1 VGEAKTLSQKIGLTR
16 GKAIL
21 VGALSVAL
29 VAVVY
34 WRFGGAGDDP
44 TLAVAPVATDVPPSL
59 AVSSPMPSVEQAAAE
74 VTATTA
80 RLAVT
85 AAFDQAKWKPPELAS
100 VVAYDPFALPRAFPQ
115 PPTITGDG
123 ELAAEGGVASAE
135 AGAEAAARLADAIET
150 LQMELAALQARGV
163 NVIVRGR
170 NEYVAMIGDR
180 TLHVGEEIEGFT
192 ITAIEPDGVRVERKI
207 QE

>member
-1 VGEAKTLSQKIGLTR
+1 MGEAKTFSQKIGLTR

-34 WRFGGAGDDP
+34 WRYGGAEGDQ
-44 TLAVAPVATDVPPSL
+44 TLAVAPVETDVPHPSRT
-59 AVSSPMPSVEQAAAE
+59 SSPMPSVEQAAAE
-74 VTATTA
+74 VPATTA

-85 AAFDQAKWKPPELAS
+85 AAFDQTKWKPPELAS

-115 PPTITGDG
+115 PPTLTVDG

-135 AGAEAAARLADAIET
+135 AAPRRPRDWPMPSRRCKWNSPRCRHAA
-150 LQMELAALQARGV
+150 
-163 NVIVRGR
+163 
-170 NEYVAMIGDR
+170 
-180 TLHVGEEIEGFT
+180 
-192 ITAIEPDGVRVERKI
+192 
-207 QE
+207 